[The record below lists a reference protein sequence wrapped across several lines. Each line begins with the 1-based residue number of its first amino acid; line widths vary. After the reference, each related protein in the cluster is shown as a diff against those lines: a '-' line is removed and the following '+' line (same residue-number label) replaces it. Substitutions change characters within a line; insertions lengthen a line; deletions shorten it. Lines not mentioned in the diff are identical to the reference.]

1 MFAIF
6 CSIFLVFGVAG
17 GVPDAALGHPLRE
30 SVHQVWQVGER
41 RWTVEEEGRYAQW
54 VEETVSEDFFLRYQI
69 PVDCADVPYA
79 LRWIYARIAHLP
91 AAATRWDGRLFGHW
105 STAWGHLPTHRE
117 WHRDRRFR
125 AALQSVLSETN
136 TGSLPADTYPI
147 RIDRKSVQPGTVFF
161 VAESHAGVV
170 ARIVLNGST
179 VDPVQAWEA
188 TLPPKIRKLSPRNF
202 FATVPDASA
211 GSGLVK
217 FRWPVPHGDRWAY
230 LPAREHPFFSEEQYG
245 PGFMRAGESFDEAV
259 AERIAPTPYDP
270 GEKAEKVVHSLHR
283 RLAERIP
290 LVLEGYRRC
299 REGGCP
305 EGSPLWEVYSTPG
318 RDEMIVFM
326 VDHLRKLLANLV
338 DQEGILREMKGI
350 TLPITRDQ
358 TVTLY
363 EVFLNYH
370 WLSPHPGDS
379 VEARWGLRKC
389 EMIRARLG
397 ELVRSLAFIERR
409 YRDNDPGYA
418 DFARRRQFLILLDL
432 HAEGEQA
439 GCADLPSL
447 PGSGE
452 NPVLGQ

>member
-1 MFAIF
+1 
-6 CSIFLVFGVAG
+6 
-17 GVPDAALGHPLRE
+17 
-30 SVHQVWQVGER
+30 
-41 RWTVEEEGRYAQW
+41 
-54 VEETVSEDFFLRYQI
+54 
-69 PVDCADVPYA
+69 
-79 LRWIYARIAHLP
+79 
-91 AAATRWDGRLFGHW
+91 
-105 STAWGHLPTHRE
+105 
-117 WHRDRRFR
+117 
-125 AALQSVLSETN
+125 
-136 TGSLPADTYPI
+136 
-147 RIDRKSVQPGTVFF
+147 
-161 VAESHAGVV
+161 
-170 ARIVLNGST
+170 
-179 VDPVQAWEA
+179 
-188 TLPPKIRKLSPRNF
+188 
-202 FATVPDASA
+202 
-211 GSGLVK
+211 
-217 FRWPVPHGDRWAY
+217 
-230 LPAREHPFFSEEQYG
+230 
-245 PGFMRAGESFDEAV
+245 MRAGESFDEAV
-259 AERIAPTPYDP
+259 AERIDPTPYDP